1 MLCSTETVGVTS
13 ETAGMDDISGMDDVS
28 PSNHSDEWQ
37 SHSRQQ
43 AQFLDT
49 TVDVSLALF
58 EVVRDAALLS
68 LDYFAILVT

>member
-1 MLCSTETVGVTS
+1 
-13 ETAGMDDISGMDDVS
+13 MDDIN